1 MDLAIFSHTETW
13 ISLLT
18 LTVMEIVL
26 GIDNIIFISII
37 SGRLPKEQQP
47 KARSMG
53 IIAAL
58 GIRIVLLI
66 FIQHITEMTEPLFHV
81 MGLGFGGREL
91 IMLAGGLF
99 LISKSTMEIHEK
111 MEGQEEDHTKKIKH
125 PTFTN
130 IVFQVIMIDIVFSFD
145 SIITA
150 VGLANDLIIMIAAVV
165 ISMIIMLMSASRI
178 SAFIEKHPTMKM
190 LALSFLLMI
199 GFLLILEGCSVHVE
213 KGYVYFAMAFSIL
226 VEVLN
231 MRVRKG
237 RSVNN

>member
-1 MDLAIFSHTETW
+1 MSLDIFLHTETW
-13 ISLLT
+13 VSLLT

-47 KARSMG
+47 KARNTG
-53 IIAAL
+53 ILAAL
-58 GIRIVLLI
+58 GIRILLLV
-66 FIQHITEMTEPLFHV
+66 FISHIAAMTDPLFHV

-111 MEGQEEDHTKKIKH
+111 MEGGDEHETKKIKH
-125 PTFTN
+125 PTFLN
-130 IVFQVIMIDIVFSFD
+130 IVLQVIVIDIVFSFD

-150 VGLANDLIIMIAAVV
+150 VGLANELVIMIAAVI

-199 GFLLILEGCSVHVE
+199 GFLLILEGCSVHVN

-226 VEVLN
+226 VEILN
-231 MRVRKG
+231 MRVRKAKSAG
-237 RSVNN
+237 K

>member
-1 MDLAIFSHTETW
+1 MDIAIFTQPETW

-18 LTVMEIVL
+18 LTLMEIVL

-37 SGRLPKEQQP
+37 AGRLPKHQQP
-47 KARSMG
+47 KARSTG

-66 FIQHITEMTEPLFHV
+66 FISHIAAMTEPLFHV
-81 MGLGFGGREL
+81 AGLGFGGREL

-111 MEGQEEDHTKKIKH
+111 VEGHDEHKTKKIKH
-125 PTFTN
+125 PTFLN

-150 VGLANDLIIMIAAVV
+150 VGLANELIIMITAVV
-165 ISMIIMLMSASRI
+165 ISMIIMLLSASRI

-226 VEVLN
+226 VEILN
-231 MRVRKG
+231 MRVRKE
-237 RSVNN
+237 RTA